1 MVDIERERAILQRR
15 LLGVGFLCAPIAGS
29 LDLGREL
36 VLAPSGDGAA
46 RDLALIEG
54 VDNLGQALTVALTTP
69 LTGDVFNIDFGFDG
83 LNAIAEETVPVM
95 VQERVR
101 IAVITLLQKDPRVRR
116 IVDVKLQD
124 GRLDN
129 PGANIRELDVN
140 VVFETVTRDTT
151 TLELGKVVPNG

>member
-1 MVDIERERAILQRR
+1 MAEIERERAILRRR
-15 LLGVGFLCAPIAGS
+15 LLGFGFLCAPTQGT
-29 LDLGREL
+29 LDVGRD
-36 VLAPSGDGAA
+36 LALASSGDGST

-54 VDNLGQALTVALTTP
+54 VDNLGQALAVALTTP

-83 LNAIAEETVPVM
+83 LNAIAEETFPIM
-95 VQERVR
+95 VQERIR

-140 VVFETVTRDTT
+140 VVFETVTSDTT
-151 TLELGKVVPNG
+151 TLELGKVIPNG